1 MSHVNLVMGCKLP
14 TAMSRLMQ
22 PTRSLRCR
30 KAFLLFEAKFGLVRS
45 DKSHSTYSNGWRI
58 FSGIFTSIWNIMVK
72 WEHYNG
78 KQAENIQWNGK
89 IMQVLEMEYL
99 HFNYK

>member
-1 MSHVNLVMGCKLP
+1 
-14 TAMSRLMQ
+14 
-22 PTRSLRCR
+22 
-30 KAFLLFEAKFGLVRS
+30 
-45 DKSHSTYSNGWRI
+45 
-58 FSGIFTSIWNIMVK
+58 MVK

-99 HFNYK
+99 HFNYKQFKDNVNYNLVGFVVWFTVQ

>member
-1 MSHVNLVMGCKLP
+1 
-14 TAMSRLMQ
+14 
-22 PTRSLRCR
+22 
-30 KAFLLFEAKFGLVRS
+30 
-45 DKSHSTYSNGWRI
+45 
-58 FSGIFTSIWNIMVK
+58 MVK

-99 HFNYK
+99 HFNYKQFKDNVKYNLVGFVVWLIIYSRNATQ